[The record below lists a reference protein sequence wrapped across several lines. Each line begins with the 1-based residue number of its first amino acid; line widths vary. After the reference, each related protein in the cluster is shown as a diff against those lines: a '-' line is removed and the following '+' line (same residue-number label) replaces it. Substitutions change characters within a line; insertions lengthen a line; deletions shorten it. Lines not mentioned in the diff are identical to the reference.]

1 MNNYVRVF
9 LKGEPVR
16 WFDFPLAAGGNFRA
30 FVMQAR
36 FEGFIINEF
45 GYVVHEEVKAIILF
59 QTATPTVGLGTMM
72 PAGQA

>member
-1 MNNYVRVF
+1 MNQYVRVF

-16 WFDFPLAAGGNFRA
+16 WFDLPLQTGNFHA

-36 FEGFIINEF
+36 FEGFVIGQY
-45 GYVVHEEVKAIILF
+45 GYIVHEEIRAMMLCSG
-59 QTATPTVGLGTMM
+59 TPQQGLSGMT